1 MHSLLYIADRI
12 VKNNNNAIEKFAFL
26 LLKTPYT
33 IHDKFDFFNQNMTNC
48 FFNSEMKEH
57 FLSTFCKIQQTYS
70 AFSRLYRIW
79 KLKYGKFVVTTD
91 LGMNELSLKN
101 KNVMCILH
109 DNKNY
114 LFSIRDLINLIE
126 TALLNHYCFFS
137 LPLSVKNPYNNL
149 YFNKSTLYNIYYFV
163 RFNTD
168 LYPELLFHFF
178 NTNFNITIFGR
189 KYEYLLREI
198 SVEKHV
204 KNTDTDTLYS
214 DVKDMIHLVLIRNKY
229 KITIHKDFP
238 KKKLVEI
245 MRPYLHL
252 WYSSYYSLITIKQ
265 QSSMKR
271 LVRKLIKFVKFNPQ
285 FGRRYIKLDT
295 KYVNGKPTHVQTV
308 CYNDTHKPF
317 IMEDDDFLKNHIP
330 EP

>member
-1 MHSLLYIADRI
+1 MHSLLYIADQI
-12 VKNNNNAIEKFAFL
+12 VKNNNNTLEKFTFI
-26 LLKTPYT
+26 LLKNPYT
-33 IHDKFDFFNQNMTNC
+33 IQDKFDFFNKNMTNC

-57 FLSTFCKIQQTYS
+57 FLSTFSKIQRTYF
-70 AFSRLYRIW
+70 AFSRMYRIW

-91 LGMNELSLKN
+91 LGLNELSIKG

-114 LFSIRDLINLIE
+114 LFTIRDLITLIE

-168 LYPELLFHFF
+168 LYPELLFRFF
-178 NTNFNITIFGR
+178 DANFNITIFAR

-198 SVEKHV
+198 SLEKYV
-204 KNTDTDTLYS
+204 KNTDTDSLYN
-214 DVKDMIHLVLIRNKY
+214 DVKEMIHFILIRNKY

-238 KKKLVEI
+238 KQKLVEI
-245 MRPYLHL
+245 MRPYLQL
-252 WYSSYYSLITIKQ
+252 WYSAYYSLIPIKQ

-271 LVRKLIKFVKFNPQ
+271 LVRKLIKFNKFNPQ

-295 KYVNGKPTHVQTV
+295 KYVNGKQLHIQTV
-308 CYNDTHKPF
+308 CYNDNHKPF
-317 IMEDDDFLKNHIP
+317 ILEDDDFLKNHIN
-330 EP
+330 ES